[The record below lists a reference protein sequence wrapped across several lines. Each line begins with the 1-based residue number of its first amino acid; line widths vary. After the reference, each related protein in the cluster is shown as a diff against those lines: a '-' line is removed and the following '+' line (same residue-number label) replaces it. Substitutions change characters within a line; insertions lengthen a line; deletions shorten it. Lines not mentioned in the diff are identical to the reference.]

1 MADGVESLQGCL
13 LVASPALL
21 DPNFRRA
28 VVLVTEHT
36 AEGAMGLVLNRPAP
50 IAVADAVP
58 HLACLVEEGAFV
70 HVGGPVRRDAVVA
83 LAELDDLSQAAAV
96 ALDGIAFLPA
106 DADPDALAR
115 SVGRVRVYAGYSGWG
130 QGQLESELA
139 ESAWIVVSA
148 EPADVFYAD
157 ADGLWAAVLRRQGGS
172 YALLALMPLDPSLN

>member
-1 MADGVESLQGCL
+1 MADRLESLQGCL

-58 HLACLVEEGAFV
+58 HLARLVEDGAFV
-70 HVGGPVRRDAVVA
+70 HVGGPVQRDAVVA
-83 LAELDDLSQAAAV
+83 LAELDDLSRAAAV
-96 ALDGIAFLPA
+96 ALDGIGFLPA
-106 DADPDALAR
+106 DADPDALAG

-139 ESAWIVVSA
+139 ESAWIVATA
-148 EPADVFYAD
+148 ETEDVFTSEAD
-157 ADGLWAAVLRRQGGS
+157 ELWTTVLRRKGGS
-172 YALLALMPLDPSLN
+172 YALLALMPPDPSLN